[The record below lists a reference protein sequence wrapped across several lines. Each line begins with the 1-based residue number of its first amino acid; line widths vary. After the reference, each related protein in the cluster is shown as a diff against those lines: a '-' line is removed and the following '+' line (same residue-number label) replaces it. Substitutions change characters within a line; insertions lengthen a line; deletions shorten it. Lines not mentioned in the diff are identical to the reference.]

1 MRTHGRPT
9 VWVAANSV
17 GPLLYADASDRLSLT
32 AAIFLGERTLL
43 SGMRLLVTILTLAL
57 F

>member
-1 MRTHGRPT
+1 MRTHGRLT